1 VLLEKRSFLMPT
13 DPKPDKNTYILGAE
27 SGPEMARLM
36 DQDRLLTHGMG
47 GLFPERNDVSTM
59 RDMLDIACGPGGW
72 ALDVAHTYQK
82 MNVAGIDVS
91 PRMIEYAR
99 TQAWSQG
106 LENASFRVMNV
117 LEPLDFP
124 DDSFDLVNAR
134 FLVGFM
140 PQSGWSA
147 FLQDCRRI
155 TRPGGIVRLT
165 EFDEPGTTNSTAF
178 EAWKALTFCAV
189 RKAGFSS
196 SPDGHNYGI
205 LPSLGTLLR
214 TGGFQHIGLRAHAI
228 DFSAGTDS
236 FETMFQNC
244 SVAFQLVQPF
254 LLKMDLATQEEMDEM
269 YQQMLIEMMQENFS
283 AIWSY
288 MTVWGQNGD
297 AISANS

>member
-1 VLLEKRSFLMPT
+1 MPT
-13 DPKPDKNTYILGAE
+13 NPEPNKNTYILGAE

-36 DQDRLLTHGMG
+36 NQDRLLTHGMG
-47 GLFPERNDVSTM
+47 GLFPERNDVSM
-59 RDMLDIACGPGGW
+59 MHDILDIACGPGGW

-82 MNVAGIDVS
+82 INVVGIDIS
-91 PRMIEYAR
+91 PRMVEYAR

-106 LENASFRVMNV
+106 LENASFRVVNA

-124 DDSFDLVNAR
+124 DNSFDLVNAR

-140 PQSGWSA
+140 PQAGWST
-147 FLQDCRRI
+147 FLQECKRI

-165 EFDEPGTTNSTAF
+165 EFDEPGTTNSKAF
-178 EAWKALTFCAV
+178 EEWKALTFHAV

-205 LPSLGTLLR
+205 LPVLGSLLR
-214 TGGFQHIGLRAHAI
+214 QNGFQNIGQKAHVI
-228 DFSAGTDS
+228 DFSAGTDA

-269 YQQMLIEMMQENFS
+269 YQQMLIEMMQEDFC

-288 MTVWGQNGD
+288 LTVWGQKGD
-297 AISANS
+297 AISPNSEE